1 MRARRAHGGLPL
13 GVERGLDAVL
23 DRVLALQR
31 PVITGYVDRWRT
43 RPGATPATVI
53 RAIERRYQSAVSAI
67 GAASGGVAAVPGVGT
82 AAALATG
89 LAEIGAFVEA
99 TALYTLSTA
108 EVYGISTEDR
118 EVRRALVLAVLLGEA
133 GMAAIEAEGVAS
145 AHWAPVL
152 THGVNRELIGRLNQS
167 LMRHFGTRFG
177 ARQGALFLG
186 RALPLGIGVGVGVAG
201 NLALA
206 RAAIKSVRR
215 AFGPAPVAFKPRP
228 LGDGPGRAT

>member
-1 MRARRAHGGLPL
+1 M

-23 DRVLALQR
+23 DKALAVQR
-31 PVITGYVDRWRT
+31 PVIVAYVDRWRT
-43 RPGATPATVI
+43 APGANPARVARI
-53 RAIERRYQSAVSAI
+53 IERRYQAGVSAI

-89 LAEIGAFVEA
+89 LAEVAAFVEA
-99 TALYTLSTA
+99 TALYTLATA
-108 EVYGISTEDR
+108 EVHGISTDDP

-133 GMAAIEAEGVAS
+133 GMAAIEAEGVAA

-152 THGVNRELIGRLNQS
+152 THGVNRELIGRVNKT
-167 LMRHFGTRFG
+167 LMRHLGAKFGV
-177 ARQGALFLG
+177 RQGALFLG

-201 NLALA
+201 NLALS

-215 AFGPAPVAFKPRP
+215 AFGRPPAQFPPRTITP
-228 LGDGPGRAT
+228 RT